1 MKNRTKYRKTI
12 GLLLAFSLLISALSA
27 CGPAPAVT
35 PTDAPTATPSESG
48 SGTFGIRYELGDT
61 ADNFTLKPSE
71 AKTGD
76 TVEIRTGVLYDADIH
91 VYVDGQEI
99 RKSHYDSDYWG
110 YSFVMPDKEVLVTA
124 KYYTKGEVWGVSDEP
139 VIWAEKMSFRKTE
152 IITDAMS
159 WDSFDEKLLAFLS
172 EHTDGNYMASPLS
185 FRYALGLLLTGAAGE
200 TKAELLKALGVK
212 SEEEWIEYCL
222 DFNGFVEFFASDL
235 EEEIA
240 GFKEMLKQG
249 WIPAESAEPFRALRV
264 ANSVWK
270 AERITES
277 FKDAYKESVE
287 KNYAAEYRS
296 FTAANAVEK
305 INEWADIKTEHMIPA
320 LLPEGY
326 PTDELAIVLM
336 NALYF
341 KDAWQTEFAKALT
354 EEGDFHAGNGQTTR
368 KEFMTVTDYFSYYED
383 ADTRLVILPMKGG
396 VSMAFVIGSTE
407 GLAEKIARA
416 ASENVKV
423 TIPKMDL
430 ETDFSNG
437 ELVDFLK
444 ECGVSLAFD
453 GRADFSAMIDY
464 PVFVSDIIQKTR
476 IKLDEEGVEAAAVT
490 AIMMDEC
497 AAFEPE
503 DPKVFT
509 ADEPFSF
516 YIYTTCNDTTAV
528 MFAGEIVE

>member
-185 FRYALGLLLTGAAGE
+185 FRYALGLLLAGAAGE
-200 TKAELLKALGVK
+200 TKTELLKALGVK

-222 DFNGFVEFFASDL
+222 DFNGFVEYFASDL

-320 LLPEGY
+320 LLPETY
-326 PTDELAIVLM
+326 PTESLAVVLM

-341 KDAWQTEFAKALT
+341 KDAWQTEFAKGLT
-354 EEGDFHAGNGQTTR
+354 EEGDFHAGNSQMTR
-368 KEFMTVTDYFSYYED
+368 KDFMTVTDYFSYYED

-490 AIMMDEC
+490 AIMVNDT
-497 AAFEPE
+497 AFIEPE
-503 DPKVFT
+503 EPKEFT
-509 ADEPFSF
+509 ADRPFSF
-516 YIYTTCNDTTAV
+516 YIYTTCNDTTAIL
-528 MFAGEIVE
+528 FAGEIVE